1 MNNKHD
7 LNERMSTLKS
17 SIRDKKQTLKQHH
30 QPFGYNSLQDS
41 AAKRL
46 EAMQV
51 MINRGEQVL

>member
-7 LNERMSTLKS
+7 LNERMNTLKS
-17 SIRDKKQTLKQHH
+17 SIRDKNQTLKQHQQH
-30 QPFGYNSLQDS
+30 FGYSSIQDS

-51 MINRGEQVL
+51 MINRGEQVI

>member
-7 LNERMSTLKS
+7 LNERMNTLKS
-17 SIRDKKQTLKQHH
+17 SIRDKNQTLKQHQ
-30 QPFGYNSLQDS
+30 QPFGYKSLQDS

-51 MINRGEQVL
+51 MINRGEQVI